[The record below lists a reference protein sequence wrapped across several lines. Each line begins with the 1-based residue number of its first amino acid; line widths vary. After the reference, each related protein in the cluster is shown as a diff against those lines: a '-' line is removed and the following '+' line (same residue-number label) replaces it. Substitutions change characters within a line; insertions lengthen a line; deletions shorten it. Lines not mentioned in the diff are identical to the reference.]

1 MKKILLLG
9 QSGFIGQ
16 NLLEYF
22 QEKYDIIAPTHQQL
36 DVLDERAVIDCLSK
50 ANFDIVINAL
60 DVRDGSIDY
69 FEKRLRMFTNLA
81 THHNLYGKMLYF
93 GSGAEYGKQKDI
105 VQVSEDDLGQVIP
118 SDTYG
123 LCMYTM
129 QQLASQLPNVYNFR
143 LFGIFGKY
151 EIWQRRFI
159 SNAICKAIYG
169 FPITIRQNTKFDY
182 LFIDDLCKMVAY
194 FIENKMKYQNYNA
207 TSGRIYELYELAQI
221 VKETVGLD
229 YPIFVA
235 KDGYGLEY
243 TSRNDRIMSECK
255 IGIQDISVSITSLS
269 DWYQSNKKILIK
281 MELLY

>member
-50 ANFDIVINAL
+50 GNFDIVINAL

-105 VQVSEDDLGQVIP
+105 VQVSEDDFGQVIP

-243 TSRNDRIMSECK
+243 TSNNDRIVKE
-255 IGIQDISVSITSLS
+255 IRLDIEEIMHSINQLTE
-269 DWYQSNKKILIK
+269 WYQNHRKQICLGQ
-281 MELLY
+281 LLY

>member
-1 MKKILLLG
+1 
-9 QSGFIGQ
+9 
-16 NLLEYF
+16 
-22 QEKYDIIAPTHQQL
+22 
-36 DVLDERAVIDCLSK
+36 
-50 ANFDIVINAL
+50 
-60 DVRDGSIDY
+60 
-69 FEKRLRMFTNLA
+69 
-81 THHNLYGKMLYF
+81 
-93 GSGAEYGKQKDI
+93 
-105 VQVSEDDLGQVIP
+105 
-118 SDTYG
+118 
-123 LCMYTM
+123 MYTM

-255 IGIQDISVSITSLS
+255 IGIQDISASITSLS

>member
-1 MKKILLLG
+1 MKILILG
-9 QSGFIGQ
+9 SSGFIGQ

-50 ANFDIVINAL
+50 GNFDIVINAL

-243 TSRNDRIMSECK
+243 TSNNDRIVKE
-255 IGIQDISVSITSLS
+255 IRLDIEEIMHSINQLTE
-269 DWYQSNKKILIK
+269 WYQNRRKQICLGQ
-281 MELLY
+281 LLY

>member
-1 MKKILLLG
+1 MKILILG
-9 QSGFIGQ
+9 SAGFIGKNIQ
-16 NLLEYF
+16 EYF
-22 QEKYDIIAPTHQQL
+22 EDKYEIVAPSHQEL
-36 DVLDERAVIDCLSK
+36 DVLDENAIFQCLSK
-50 ANFDIVINAL
+50 GNFDIVINAL

-243 TSRNDRIMSECK
+243 TSNNDRIVKE
-255 IGIQDISVSITSLS
+255 IRIDIEEIMHSINQLTE
-269 DWYQSNKKILIK
+269 WYQNRRKQICLGQ
-281 MELLY
+281 LLY

>member
-1 MKKILLLG
+1 MKILILG
-9 QSGFIGQ
+9 SAGFIGKNIQ
-16 NLLEYF
+16 EYF
-22 QEKYDIIAPTHQQL
+22 EDKYEIVAPSHQEL
-36 DVLDERAVIDCLSK
+36 DVLDENAIFQCLSK
-50 ANFDIVINAL
+50 GNFDIVINAL

-243 TSRNDRIMSECK
+243 TSNNDRIVKE
-255 IGIQDISVSITSLS
+255 IRLDIEEIMHSINQLTE
-269 DWYQSNKKILIK
+269 WYQNRRKQICLGQ
-281 MELLY
+281 LLY

>member
-1 MKKILLLG
+1 MKILILG
-9 QSGFIGQ
+9 SAGFIGKNIQ
-16 NLLEYF
+16 EYF
-22 QEKYDIIAPTHQQL
+22 EDKYEIVAPSHQEL
-36 DVLDERAVIDCLSK
+36 DVLDENAIFQCLSK
-50 ANFDIVINAL
+50 GNFDIVINAL

-221 VKETVGLD
+221 VKEIVGLD
-229 YPIFVA
+229 YSIFVE
-235 KDGYGLEY
+235 KDGYGLEL
-243 TSRNDRIMSECK
+243 
-255 IGIQDISVSITSLS
+255 SL
-269 DWYQSNKKILIK
+269 IHI
-281 MELLY
+281 

>member
-9 QSGFIGQ
+9 QSCFIGQ

-50 ANFDIVINAL
+50 GNFDIVINAL

-243 TSRNDRIMSECK
+243 TSNNDRIVKE
-255 IGIQDISVSITSLS
+255 IRLDIEEIMHSINQLTE
-269 DWYQSNKKILIK
+269 WYQNRRKQICLGQ
-281 MELLY
+281 LLY

>member
-1 MKKILLLG
+1 MKKILILG
-9 QSGFIGQ
+9 GSGFVGK
-16 NLLEYF
+16 NMCEYF
-22 QEKYDIIAPTHQQL
+22 QGKYDIIAPTHQQL
-36 DVLDERAVIDCLSK
+36 DILDERAVFACLSK
-50 ANFDIVINAL
+50 GNFDVVINAL
-60 DVRDGSIDY
+60 DIRDGSIDY

-105 VQVSEDDLGQVIP
+105 IQVSEEDFGQVIP

-159 SNAICKAIYG
+159 SNAICKAMYG

-182 LFIDDLCKMVAY
+182 LYIDDLCKMVAY

-207 TSGRIYELYELAQI
+207 TSGKVYELHELAKI
-221 VKETVGLD
+221 VNRVMEIDNQVF
-229 YPIFVA
+229 ICEE
-235 KDGYGLEY
+235 GYGLEY
-243 TSRNDRIMSECK
+243 TSINTRLISET
-255 IGIQDISVSITSLS
+255 SVQIETIEKSV
-269 DWYQSNKKILIK
+269 KKLANYFSKNNQNVNLIK
-281 MELLY
+281 LLY